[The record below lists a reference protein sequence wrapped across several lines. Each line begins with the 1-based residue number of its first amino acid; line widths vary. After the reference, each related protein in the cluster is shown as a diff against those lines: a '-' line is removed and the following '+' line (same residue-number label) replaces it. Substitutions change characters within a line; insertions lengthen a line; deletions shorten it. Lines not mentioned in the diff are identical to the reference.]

1 MKKKRFR
8 FLPKQ
13 DNKNPNNCFEF
24 AQIQPLAVDL
34 KRLMQLD

>member
-1 MKKKRFR
+1 MKIKWFH

-13 DNKNPNNCFEF
+13 DNKYPNNCFEF
-24 AQIQPLAVDL
+24 AQIQPLAIDL